1 MLHYLVSYLT
11 ESKHGTR
18 QIRRKLIER
27 SEPILTEKDCL
38 NIEIELKKGSDFN
51 NVVLLSF
58 SKLEGKI

>member
-18 QIRRKLIER
+18 QIRRKLIDR

-38 NIEIELKKGSDFN
+38 DIEIELKKY
-51 NVVLLSF
+51 L
-58 SKLEGKI
+58 K